1 MFCQICYTLFTSV
14 PVFRLV
20 IMRCVHIIHQEV
32 LNANSTSLPA
42 LFLFPAG
49 GSDIDFFCIVAY
61 DAENVN
67 RF

>member
-1 MFCQICYTLFTSV
+1 MLYSLYVGAGF
-14 PVFRLV
+14 PVGGYVSL
-20 IMRCVHIIHQEV
+20 HIIHQEV
-32 LNANSTSLPA
+32 LSSRSTSLPA

>member
-1 MFCQICYTLFTSV
+1 MLYSLYVGAGF
-14 PVFRLV
+14 PVGGYALLR
-20 IMRCVHIIHQEV
+20 IIHQEV

-49 GSDIDFFCIVAY
+49 GSDIYFFCIVAH